1 MISAI
6 GSLVVAVACVIAGWL
21 LPMLIQNVSA
31 DLRVA
36 LVVGITM
43 GILGTILVVV
53 GQLGKRSLPTNGCF
67 SSGAALGLSAPIV
80 AFRSSTPSSK
90 A

>member
-21 LPMLIQNVSA
+21 SPMLIQNVSA

-53 GQLGKRSLPTNGCF
+53 GQLGKRSLPTNGDIRVRMRDNNIT
-67 SSGAALGLSAPIV
+67 GPIGH
-80 AFRSSTPSSK
+80 PHE
-90 A
+90 